1 MVSVGETNSQL
12 AARLFHLKG
21 NKNSALSSDSMTIMG
36 MSDASWQMLKGIS
49 ESLGRGP
56 SSDKTSGEG
65 FQEGLIIQYHSCM
78 ILWFCYFTHCCAL
91 CRQNLN
97 INHGDVGPASCG
109 KKRFDSYVMLMQ
121 VSAESLHP
129 FSHAK
134 AFNFWHVIG
143 APNGTPVHSNALF
156 FYA

>member
-1 MVSVGETNSQL
+1 
-12 AARLFHLKG
+12 
-21 NKNSALSSDSMTIMG
+21 
-36 MSDASWQMLKGIS
+36 
-49 ESLGRGP
+49 
-56 SSDKTSGEG
+56 
-65 FQEGLIIQYHSCM
+65 
-78 ILWFCYFTHCCAL
+78 
-91 CRQNLN
+91 
-97 INHGDVGPASCG
+97 
-109 KKRFDSYVMLMQ
+109 MLML